1 MTRIIFAVV
10 VVALFVAPA
19 AAQDWERVF
28 SDGAPEPAF
37 KVLMLDPSEP
47 RESRDRYKLAPLGGV
62 GLTAWAVAQR
72 SGHFLRL
79 DPTAPAW
86 SLLLFTGP
94 SILPFVDPSAEVVAV
109 FDGAREAVLHSS
121 GSPLRW
127 GELETG
133 ALHVMVRGPDGALVL
148 MR

>member
-1 MTRIIFAVV
+1 MKRILTVLLLLAIAV
-10 VVALFVAPA
+10 PA

-28 SDGAPEPAF
+28 TEGAPEPAYL
-37 KVLMLDPSEP
+37 VLMLDPSEP

-72 SGHFLRL
+72 SGHFLRME
-79 DPTAPAW
+79 PTAPAW